1 MNTTPFTGTA
11 AQRLRASQLAQS
23 RLYFGRVYRASDP
36 KWTGAERGIT
46 DTISNS
52 AVSRRTVYGR
62 ALLGTI
68 SAYAET
74 TGASNE
80 VLHLIQ
86 VLCEGP
92 IDSIETV
99 YFDGEEVTFDGS
111 GNVTGTYAGAAVVKA
126 AAAAAGVARMAAMTS
141 SRPRAAVARPAES
154 GRSWPS
160 PDSRCGGVVARR
172 RPKAR
177 SVHRP

>member
-1 MNTTPFTGTA
+1 MGAGLTNMNTTPFTGTA

-23 RLYFGRVYRASDP
+23 RIYFGRVYRASDP

-74 TGASNE
+74 TGTSNE

-92 IDSIETV
+92 IDSIEKV
-99 YFDGEEVTFDGS
+99 YFDGEEVTFGECDRDLCRIDGGKEIS
-111 GNVTGTYAGAAVVKA
+111 GDGGAD
-126 AAAAAGVARMAAMTS
+126 G
-141 SRPRAAVARPAES
+141 
-154 GRSWPS
+154 
-160 PDSRCGGVVARR
+160 
-172 RPKAR
+172 
-177 SVHRP
+177 